1 MTVVEQLG
9 MRGATTF
16 PPAQRRQLMQLP
28 RPVGR
33 LNTAQPSHSDPT
45 VSDVAAAHN
54 DANKMPP
61 MPPQPPSRPSAA
73 ASSGPP
79 PSHIPANFHVHDA
92 AGRLVFPSQR
102 PDGEKDISILAA
114 TLGAMLKEWRQRLDA
129 NKPSFPLGAA
139 RWGVL
144 QMCIYDIWCTL
155 EEARIWDIGLSE
167 TERLAHFYSPAL
179 CTLIGRIRSRL
190 AQACATTLSMSQR
203 LQFELQRW
211 HSQWLE
217 LNENLRE
224 AQQARAS
231 SQARVAELT
240 LRVESLEAEVSLHVA
255 AREATGGQRHP
266 LEGQC
271 QRLQKE
277 NAALAQQLRTA
288 QQDASS
294 ARARSLTLQMAN
306 EGLLGEL
313 GRWRAQAEKQ
323 AAAAGSAPHQSKRGG
338 GGGVGGGGGGGGGG
352 GVAEADPELQPLLT
366 NPELHPSLTNPELQP
381 LLTLFGSYP
390 VHTQR
395 IALEAILHA
404 HDALTDRAVAEADA
418 RATTSSSFDLTRSL
432 SRGGESRVPLPPPAG
447 GAARVGQ
454 ESAPPVSVGASSA
467 GRLGAIE
474 ALAFSLTDDE
484 AAALVSALS
493 RRETV

>member
-33 LNTAQPSHSDPT
+33 LNTVQPSHPDPT

-73 ASSGPP
+73 ASSGPPP

-217 LNENLRE
+217 LNESLRE

-231 SQARVAELT
+231 SQARVGELSH
-240 LRVESLEAEVSLHVA
+240 RVESLEAEVSLHVA
-255 AREATGGQRHP
+255 AREAMGGQRHP
-266 LEGQC
+266 LEAQC

-323 AAAAGSAPHQSKRGG
+323 AAAAGSAPHQSRGG

-352 GVAEADPELQPLLT
+352 VAEAEAD
-366 NPELHPSLTNPELQP
+366 PELQP

-454 ESAPPVSVGASSA
+454 ESVPPVSVGASSA

-474 ALAFSLTDDE
+474 ALAFTLTDDE

-493 RRETV
+493 RRETGRALT